1 MASPS
6 NQNVGSSSQQQ
17 HLQEQDQEQQL
28 VPQITCSIPLDKL
41 EVICE
46 LMVDFDNLEKHDVHL
61 TENMVFQGWGPLFY
75 DLCGP
80 VYPDLVKEFWVH
92 ANVMPK
98 AILSIVHGEF
108 FSITEPLIR
117 KLFGLMNVEGVT
129 EATPRT
135 DWDVVYAEIFQNG
148 QKSK

>member
-17 HLQEQDQEQQL
+17 HQQEQVQEQQL
-28 VPQITCSIPLDKL
+28 VPQKTYLIPLHQL

-80 VYPDLVKEFWVH
+80 VYPDLVKELWVH
-92 ANVMPK
+92 ETVMPK
-98 AILSIVHGEF
+98 EILSIVHGEL
-108 FSITEPLIR
+108 FSITETLLR

-129 EATPRT
+129 EATPKNYIQSM
-135 DWDVVYAEIFQNG
+135 D
-148 QKSK
+148 

>member
-17 HLQEQDQEQQL
+17 HHQEKDHQEQDQEQPL
-28 VPQITCSIPLDKL
+28 IPQKTCLIPLDLL

-46 LMVDFDNLEKHDVHL
+46 LMLDFDDLEKHDVHL
-61 TENMVFQGWGPLFY
+61 TKNMIFQGWGPLFY

-92 ANVMPK
+92 TTVMPK
-98 AILSIVHGEF
+98 A
-108 FSITEPLIR
+108 
-117 KLFGLMNVEGVT
+117 
-129 EATPRT
+129 
-135 DWDVVYAEIFQNG
+135 
-148 QKSK
+148 